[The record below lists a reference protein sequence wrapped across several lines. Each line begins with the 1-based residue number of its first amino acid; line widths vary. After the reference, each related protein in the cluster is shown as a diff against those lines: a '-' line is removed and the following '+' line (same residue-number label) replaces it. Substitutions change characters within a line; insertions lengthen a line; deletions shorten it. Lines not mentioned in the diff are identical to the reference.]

1 MGGLVAGRRG
11 LGLGAR
17 RWGLGLGAVRC
28 GLGLAGLGLVGVYR
42 SPSLEVQT
50 VLLRRHAGGRCF
62 VWSLRCV
69 TSKC

>member
-1 MGGLVAGRRG
+1 MGGLVARRWGLLGAGRCG

-17 RWGLGLGAVRC
+17 RWGLGLG
-28 GLGLAGLGLVGVYR
+28 LVGVYRSR

-50 VLLRRHAGGRCF
+50 VLLKRHVGGRCF

>member
-1 MGGLVAGRRG
+1 MGGLVAGRCG

-17 RWGLGLGAVRC
+17 RWGLGLG
-28 GLGLAGLGLVGVYR
+28 GLGLVGVVYR

-50 VLLRRHAGGRCF
+50 VLLRRHVGGRCF